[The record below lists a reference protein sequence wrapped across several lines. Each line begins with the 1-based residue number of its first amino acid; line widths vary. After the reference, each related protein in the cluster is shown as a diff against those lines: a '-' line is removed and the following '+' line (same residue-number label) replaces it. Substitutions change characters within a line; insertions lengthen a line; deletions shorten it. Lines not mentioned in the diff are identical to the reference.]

1 MPVKAIRSFIQ
12 RWPGTIIFVLVSVMV
27 VVGIGVDQHQNDIS
41 CRRQSENREVIRE
54 VVRIATEPGGTFN
67 FDSIPEFQEVDPQTQ
82 AYLIALGEALES
94 RGRAGDTRQRLLAAI
109 PTVNC

>member
-27 VVGIGVDQHQNDIS
+27 VVGIGVDQH
-41 CRRQSENREVIRE
+41 
-54 VVRIATEPGGTFN
+54 VRIATEPGGTFN